1 MRNFGFLLTLTLGL
15 AISAPAAADFNGALR
30 AYEAGDYQS
39 ALGEFRTLAN
49 AGDSDAQTI
58 LALMYLE
65 GQAVETNMA
74 EAIRWY
80 ASAAEQGQID
90 AQYALALIAMEG
102 AGGAAQDAATAA
114 LWMTEA
120 ARRGHVFAQFDLG
133 NMYAQGDG
141 VAASDADAAR
151 WFEAAANQGHR
162 DAQYNL
168 GVLYLA
174 GRGVAQSAPTALS
187 WFEQAAEQGHRDAQY
202 NLGISFLTGRNVEA
216 NPAEAVRWLQAA
228 SDQDQLNAVVALGLL
243 HFEGQQGVERD
254 EALAAQHF
262 LRAAEAGNAEG
273 QYFLAVLYSR
283 GMGVEQNP
291 VEAYAWNDLA
301 SRRAQ
306 AGTELSTRIE
316 SLRQS
321 LTGLMNPSEVAQAE
335 TLSRDRAQTI
345 AGN

>member
-1 MRNFGFLLTLTLGL
+1 MRTFAIFMTFLISLGL
-15 AISAPAAADFNGALR
+15 SAPAFADFESGLR
-30 AYEAGDYQS
+30 AYEAGDYQT
-39 ALGEFRTLAN
+39 ALTEFRTLAVS
-49 AGDSDAQTI
+49 GDPDAQTI

-65 GQAVETNMA
+65 GQAVAMNMA

-80 ASAAEQGQID
+80 ASAAEQGQMD
-90 AQYALALIAMEG
+90 AQYALALIAMDG
-102 AGGAAQDAATAA
+102 AGGAARDEETAA
-114 LWMTEA
+114 LWMQES

-141 VAASDADAAR
+141 VAQSDSDAAI

-168 GVLYLA
+168 GVMFLA
-174 GRGVAQSAPTALS
+174 GRGVEQDPVAALQ
-187 WFEQAAEQGHRDAQY
+187 WFALAAEQGHRDAQY
-202 NLGISFLTGRNVEA
+202 NLGISYLTGRNTEP

-228 SDQDQLNAVVALGLL
+228 ADQDQLNAVVALGLL
-243 HFEGQQGVERD
+243 NFEGEQGVERN
-254 EALAAQHF
+254 EELAAQLF
-262 LRAAEAGNAEG
+262 LRAAESGNAEG

-301 SRRAQ
+301 SRRVR
-306 AGTELSTRIE
+306 AGTELGNRVA

-321 LTGLMNPSEVAQAE
+321 LTELMNPSEIAQAE
-335 TLSRDRAQTI
+335 ALSRDRAQ
-345 AGN
+345 AMSRN